1 MAKKTNSKTQKGN
14 VNLSLLNIPILKQSA
29 EPVYI
34 KPCAMPQ
41 KSKRD
46 RYLVKSRS
54 IYGRKKYI
62 QVGMISK

>member
-34 KPCAMPQ
+34 KPIANPQ

-46 RYLVKSRS
+46 RYLVKARS
-54 IYGRKKYI
+54 IYGRKK
-62 QVGMISK
+62 